1 MKTDGSIASASRVA
15 PAPTNFSGATFLRY
29 WLPVLLWLALIWSFS
44 SEMGS
49 SRRTSRFI
57 GPILRWLHP
66 QISDAAIGKVQLV
79 IRKGAH
85 VTEYA
90 VLVLLIWRALRR
102 PVKGDSHPWNWRVA
116 AAAFAIAL
124 ACAVGDEWRQSFVR
138 DRQGQISD
146 VAIDSAGAGLGLLGA
161 WAFGRQRGKW

>member
-1 MKTDGSIASASRVA
+1 VPAS
-15 PAPTNFSGATFLRY
+15 TTFSAAHFLRY

-90 VLVLLIWRALRR
+90 VLALLIWRALRR
-102 PVKGDSHPWNWRVA
+102 TANRDSRPWNWSVA

-124 ACAVGDEWRQSFVR
+124 ACALSDEWRQSFVR

-146 VAIDSAGAGLGLLGA
+146 VAIDGTGACLGLLGA

>member
-1 MKTDGSIASASRVA
+1 LKTDGLIPSASRVA
-15 PAPTNFSGATFLRY
+15 PASTTFSATYFLKN
-29 WLPVLLWLALIWSFS
+29 WMPVVLWLALIWSFS

-66 QISDAAIGKVQLV
+66 EISETAISHVQLV
-79 IRKGAH
+79 VRKGAH
-85 VTEYA
+85 VMEYA
-90 VLVLLIWRALRR
+90 VLALLLRRALRR
-102 PVKGDSHPWNWRVA
+102 PTKEVQHRWNWRIA

-124 ACAVGDEWRQSFVR
+124 GCAMGDEWRQSFVR

-146 VAIDSAGAGLGLLGA
+146 VAIDGAGACLGLLGA
-161 WAFGRQRGKW
+161 WAIGRQRGKW